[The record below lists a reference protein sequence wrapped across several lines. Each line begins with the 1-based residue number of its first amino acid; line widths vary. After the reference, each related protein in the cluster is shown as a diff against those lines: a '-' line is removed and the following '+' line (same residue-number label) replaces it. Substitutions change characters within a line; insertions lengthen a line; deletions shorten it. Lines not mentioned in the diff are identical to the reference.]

1 MNPIKWIKNKIENIK
16 YGDLFFE
23 EDYDDDEKETVR
35 EDNGPIKRDSV
46 NMRSKNQ
53 REKYIENC
61 CEQMIE
67 ADKEIERSRMEYRL
81 VTEYLTDIEVIEA
94 LPNDSKRRLSKIAEK
109 INNLSEQNRA
119 NTKSL
124 GLISEERYR
133 ILLKNEAQVPD
144 DINNMRKNEEFKEL
158 VRQDLQKLEG
168 EKAVSDFKIRE
179 LRSTMRNMKNM
190 VVITFVFG
198 IALVIMLCI
207 LEFVLLMH
215 AEVGFLATAF
225 LAAGAFIYEYITYSR
240 SIRELER
247 TERYLNAVISE
258 LNKVKIRF
266 VNTSNLLEYE
276 YMKYSV
282 NASDE
287 LAYQWDCFIEE
298 KKARQA
304 MERADSALSA
314 ERTAL
319 LKELRGIRIK
329 DPVIWLN
336 RCDALINPGEMVEV
350 RHELFE
356 RRSSLRKRIEYNTET
371 RDISRDEINSI
382 VKEYPEYGQE
392 ILNIVSSFGPV

>member
-1 MNPIKWIKNKIENIK
+1 MNPIKWLKNKIESIR

-23 EDYDDDEKETVR
+23 EYDDDNEKETVS

-53 REKYIENC
+53 RERYIENC

-144 DINNMRKNEEFKEL
+144 DINNMKKNEEFKEL

-198 IALVIMLCI
+198 VVLVIMLSI

-225 LAAGAFIYEYITYSR
+225 LAVGAFIYEYLTYSK
-240 SIRELER
+240 SVRELER

-287 LAYQWDCFIEE
+287 LAYQWDCYIEE

-319 LKELRGIRIK
+319 LKELRNIRIK
-329 DPVIWLN
+329 DPAIWLN
-336 RCDALINPGEMVEV
+336 RCDALVNPGEMVEV

>member
-1 MNPIKWIKNKIENIK
+1 MNPIKWLKNKIESIR

-23 EDYDDDEKETVR
+23 EYDDDNEKETVR

-53 REKYIENC
+53 RERYIENC

-144 DINNMRKNEEFKEL
+144 DINNMKKNEEFKEL

-198 IALVIMLCI
+198 VVLVIMLSI

-225 LAAGAFIYEYITYSR
+225 LAVGAFIYEYLTYSK
-240 SIRELER
+240 SVRELER

-287 LAYQWDCFIEE
+287 LAYQWDCYIEE

-319 LKELRGIRIK
+319 LKELRNIRIK
-329 DPVIWLN
+329 DPAIWLN
-336 RCDALINPGEMVEV
+336 RCDALVNPGEMVEV

-392 ILNIVSSFGPV
+392 VLNIVSSYGPV

>member
-1 MNPIKWIKNKIENIK
+1 MNPIKWLKNKIESIR

-23 EDYDDDEKETVR
+23 EYDDDNEKETVR

-53 REKYIENC
+53 RERYIENC

-133 ILLKNEAQVPD
+133 ILLKNEVQVPD
-144 DINNMRKNEEFKEL
+144 DINNMKKNEEFKEL

-179 LRSTMRNMKNM
+179 LRNTMRNMKNM

-198 IALVIMLCI
+198 IALVIMLSI
-207 LEFVLLMH
+207 LEFVILMH

-225 LAAGAFIYEYITYSR
+225 LAAGAFIYEYITYSK
-240 SIRELER
+240 SVRELER

-287 LAYQWDCFIEE
+287 LAYQWDCYIEE

-319 LKELRGIRIK
+319 LKELRNIRIK
-329 DPVIWLN
+329 DPAIWLN
-336 RCDALINPGEMVEV
+336 RCDALVNPGEMVEV

-392 ILNIVSSFGPV
+392 VLNIVSSYGPV